1 MRNGLPHAPPSTR
14 RRFSPGSLRTA
25 VCAAVLSAV
34 FGGAVSCVPGETTP
48 ADGNL
53 LARVGSAELT
63 LQEALRQVDKDN
75 LDRDS
80 LAALSNVQRRWVE
93 QQLKIQ
99 HARRIGVDRTPDYRS
114 RLERVEEQLLIDALH
129 EQISRNRFDE
139 LAVSEREAREFYQAN
154 RTRFQLE
161 EPYVR
166 LHHLTA
172 SSYSDAVAARN
183 ALLQGVPWETVADRY
198 SRNPAFEK
206 EYASVFSP
214 MAFALAEY
222 GSLNRILP
230 SLGLREVSD
239 IYRLEGAW
247 HFVQLAEFLPE
258 GEPPDMEWLLM
269 QIRRW
274 LELEKRRKLVH
285 GYVRNLYLESEASN
299 ELYVRPLNPSPSP
312 SPTITTESPAP

>member
-1 MRNGLPHAPPSTR
+1 MRNGLSPVPTRTR
-14 RRFSPGSLRTA
+14 RNSSPGSLRTA
-25 VCAAVLSAV
+25 VCAAALSAV
-34 FGGAVSCVPGETTP
+34 IGGAVSCVPGETAP
-48 ADGNL
+48 ADENL

-114 RLERVEEQLLIDALH
+114 KLDRVEQQLLIDALH
-129 EQISRNRFDE
+129 EQIARNRFDE
-139 LAVSEREAREFYQAN
+139 IEVSEQEAREFYQAN
-154 RTRFQLE
+154 RTRFQLD

-183 ALLQGVPWETVADRY
+183 ALLQGVDWETVVDRY
-198 SRNPAFEK
+198 SRNPAYEK
-206 EYASVFSP
+206 EFATVFSP
-214 MAFALAEY
+214 LAFALAEHS
-222 GSLNRILP
+222 SLNRILP
-230 SLGLREVSD
+230 SLGLREVTE
-239 IYRLEGAW
+239 IYRLEGVW
-247 HFVQLAEFLPE
+247 HFVQLAEFLAE

-269 QIRRW
+269 QVRRW
-274 LELEKRRKLVH
+274 LELEKRRKLVQ
-285 GYVRNLYLESEASN
+285 GYVRNLYLESEASK
-299 ELYVRPLNPSPSP
+299 ELYVRPLSP
-312 SPTITTESPAP
+312 SPTIPNESPTP

>member
-1 MRNGLPHAPPSTR
+1 MRDGQPHVPPRSR
-14 RRFSPGSLRTA
+14 RSSGAGSLRMSARLFALIA
-25 VCAAVLSAV
+25 VI
-34 FGGAVSCVPGETTP
+34 GGVASCTPGETTP
-48 ADGNL
+48 AGGNV

-63 LQEALRQVDKDN
+63 LEDALKQVDKDN
-75 LDRDS
+75 LGRDS
-80 LAALSNVQRRWVE
+80 LAALSTVQRRWVE

-99 HARRIGVDRTPDYRS
+99 HARRIGVDRTRDYRS

-139 LAVSEREAREFYQAN
+139 IEVSEREAREFYLAN
-154 RTRFQLE
+154 RTRFQLD

-206 EYASVFSP
+206 EYATVFSP
-214 MAFALAEY
+214 MAFALAEHR
-222 GSLNRILP
+222 SLNRILP
-230 SLGLREVSD
+230 SLGLREVSEV
-239 IYRLEGAW
+239 YRLEGAW

-258 GEPPDMEWLLM
+258 GEPPDMEWLLV

-274 LELEKRRKLVH
+274 LELEKRRKLVQ

-299 ELYVRPLNPSPSP
+299 ELYLRPLSP
-312 SPTITTESPAP
+312 SPTITTESPTP